1 MSLTKVSYSM
11 IDGAQVNVLDFGA
24 DSSGV
29 ADSTSAFQA
38 AIDNVKTVSGIVYV
52 PAGTFLLNAQLLCNM
67 TADDTG
73 VAIVGAGKTVSKLV
87 WSVQPVDGALKVTQN
102 ADSQFIKIS
111 DLSVLTSIPGVG
123 TGISVQNTLTIAGT
137 SSVQPHCDIVDVYFA
152 ADTEANMGGVNYWR
166 DAIRLTDVWNANLI
180 NINSIG
186 NPCNS
191 SGVSLS
197 NSAIE
202 ILGESNTCTIINPI
216 LYHGAYGIIVGGTA
230 EGTSI
235 ISPNIVGANIG
246 VNSTPAAPQP
256 LLTIIGGH
264 IEAFTTGIYLGN
276 RTDSCVTGMLIYKQ
290 SGSVANF
297 IGIYEITGTQWNR
310 IVGNKVAGSGAG
322 GTSTGIQSA
331 GTHSNITA
339 NRLTGMTTG
348 IYLVTPGGLSN
359 AYSNGID
366 SCTNAIV
373 NTGLNNIVNSNT
385 TPPAAVSIGDY
396 LMPFNSALSSVDS
409 AGTGVNP
416 LISAATDANNNRQV
430 LLGGGYAGG
439 SFTNIVGT
447 NATSLPGAGATA
459 NGTLAIDTTNN
470 RLCFYANG
478 NRYYISATGTF

>member
-11 IDGAQVNVLDFGA
+11 INGAQVNVLDFGA
-24 DSSGV
+24 
-29 ADSTSAFQA
+29 ATSASASENTTAFQA
-38 AIDNVKTVSGIVYV
+38 AIDSVKTVGGIVYV

-67 TADDTG
+67 TAVNTG

-102 ADSQFIKIS
+102 ADSQFVKIS
-111 DLSVLTSIPGVG
+111 DLSVLTSIAGVG

-152 ADTEANMGGVNYWR
+152 ANTEANLGVHYWL
-166 DAIRLTDVWNANLI
+166 DGIRLTDVWNSNLI

-186 NPCNS
+186 DPCTS

-197 NSAIE
+197 NSTIE

-216 LYHGAYGIIVGGTA
+216 LYHGSYGIIVGGTA

-246 VNSTPAAPQP
+246 INSTPAAPQP

-290 SGSVANF
+290 SGSIANF
-297 IGIYEITGTQWNR
+297 IGLYEITGTQWNR
-310 IVGNKVAGSGAG
+310 IVGNKIAGAGAG

-348 IYLVTPGGLSN
+348 IYLVSPGALSN

-366 SCTNAIV
+366 SCTNKIV
-373 NTGLNNIVNSNT
+373 DTGLNNIVNSNT
-385 TPPAAVSIGDY
+385 TPPASVSIGDY

-409 AGTGVNP
+409 AGTGVNK
-416 LISAATDANNNRQV
+416 LVSAATDSGSNRQV
-430 LLGGGYAGG
+430 LLGGGYSGG

-447 NATSLPGAGATA
+447 GATSLPGASATA

-478 NRYYISATGTF
+478 NRYYLTATGTF

>member
-11 IDGAQVNVLDFGA
+11 INGAQVNVLDFGA

-29 ADSTSAFQA
+29 TDSTLAFQS
-38 AIDNVKTVSGIVYV
+38 AIDSVKTVGGIVYV
-52 PAGTFLLNAQLLCNM
+52 PAGTFLLNAQLLCDM
-67 TADDTG
+67 TVADTG

-152 ADTEANMGGVNYWR
+152 ADTEANLGAVNYWR

-191 SGVSLS
+191 SGVSSS

-373 NTGLNNIVNSNT
+373 DTGLNNIVNSNT

-416 LISAATDANNNRQV
+416 LVSAAIDAGSNRQV
-430 LLGGGYAGG
+430 RLGGGYAGG